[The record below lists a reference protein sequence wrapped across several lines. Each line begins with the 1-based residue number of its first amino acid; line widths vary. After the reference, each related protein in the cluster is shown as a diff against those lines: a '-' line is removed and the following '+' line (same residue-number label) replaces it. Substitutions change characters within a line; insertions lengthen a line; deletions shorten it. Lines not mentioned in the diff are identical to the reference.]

1 VPSPPFQTPPATRGG
16 DKEEGDEQ
24 GARLDK
30 RKDVVASPHVRGPPG
45 EESPLD
51 FEEVHGGPLR
61 SGGCATPPPRSPLG
75 ELLRHEPRPG
85 LDEGVAGGVRPERE
99 RRRGLFDFTGGVQGA
114 ARGST
119 DYWEVR
125 LARNFQGTGGAVVD
139 EGFFQKFH
147 DSDSRY
153 LLMVT
158 IMRALLGHFV
168 FFLIILLCIF

>member
-30 RKDVVASPHVRGPPG
+30 RKNVVASPHVRGPPG
-45 EESPLD
+45 KESPLD

-61 SGGCATPPPRSPLG
+61 SGGGATPPPRSPLG
-75 ELLRHEPRPG
+75 
-85 LDEGVAGGVRPERE
+85 GVRPQRE